1 MLVYADEHG
10 WREIN
15 GPVPFIA
22 PNNEIGRIVAEEIR
36 AAADAGGDP
45 LELILTR
52 LEQRWSSGDLF
63 QIDPTTL
70 MVIRSNGKPV
80 HQ

>member
-1 MLVYADEHG
+1 L
-10 WREIN
+10 
-15 GPVPFIA
+15 P
-22 PNNEIGRIVAEEIR
+22 PNNEIGRIFAEEIR